1 MADTLVFCTS
11 YFDTEDTYYL
21 RYKKWISYYLSL
33 PFAQDKDFFMLDD
46 GSDLSVA
53 DNLYNY
59 IEGDITEDTQIKKM
73 NFYHFNERK
82 GSNKTANHP
91 GWYRSFFFS
100 LKIARTLGYRKII
113 HIESDLYLLTPSI
126 CEYIDNFNSGWGS
139 FKCKKYHFP
148 ESSLQIINKDNYIKL
163 ENFKQ
168 EILARGW
175 EQVAKMNVEHHLPL
189 TSCVEGFNGD
199 RFGEEGL
206 QQTEGMDYYAQSRL
220 HQNFYFNHPQQEPK
234 SSL

>member
-11 YFDTEDTYYL
+11 YFDTENAYFL

-33 PFAQDKDFFMLDD
+33 PFSEDKDFFMLDD
-46 GSDLSVA
+46 GSDLSLA

-59 IEGDITEDTQIKKM
+59 IEGDITEDTKVEKM
-73 NFYHFNERK
+73 NFYHFDERW

-91 GWYRSFFFS
+91 GWFRSFFFS
-100 LKIARTLGYRKII
+100 LHIAKTLGYSKII
-113 HIESDLYLLTPSI
+113 HIESDLYLLSPSI
-126 CEYIDNFNSGWGS
+126 CKYIDDLNSGWVS
-139 FKCKKYHFP
+139 FRCKMYRFP
-148 ESSLQIINKDNYIKL
+148 ESSLQIINKDNYYRL

-175 EQVAKMNVEHHLPL
+175 ERTATLNVEHLLPV
-189 TSCVEGFNGD
+189 SHVEESFNGD
-199 RFGEEGL
+199 RFGERNRKQEGD
-206 QQTEGMDYYAQSRL
+206 MDYYAQARL
-220 HQNFYFNHPQQEPK
+220 HQNFAFNHEKQQPQ